1 MKEVQRMSKPNQFQ
15 KNRVSYRDSQMCN
28 KLAKYDCPIEQEPQV
43 TPERVITAS
52 FRDMADKS
60 KVSTQ
65 EKLAPDK
72 VVFTNGCFD
81 IIHPGHILIL
91 KTAKSLGG
99 KLIVGLN
106 SDESVRKI
114 KPGRPFNNQEDRKAV
129 LEAIRYVDEVVIFNE
144 PTPLELIKK
153 IKPDVLVKGNEY
165 ELKDIV
171 GYGVVPEVARA
182 PMTKHSTTKLIEKI
196 QAAK

>member
-1 MKEVQRMSKPNQFQ
+1 MKAVVKMTKPNQFQ
-15 KNRVSYRDSQMCN
+15 KNHVSYKESQRCN
-28 KLAKYDCPIEQEPQV
+28 KLARYGSHIEQEPQK
-43 TPERVITAS
+43 TPEQVITES
-52 FRDMADKS
+52 FRDMAAI
-60 KVSTQ
+60 
-65 EKLAPDK
+65 KLK

-81 IIHPGHILIL
+81 IIHPGHILAL
-91 KTAKSLGG
+91 KVAKGYG
-99 KLIVGLN
+99 DKLIVGLN

-129 LEAIRYVDEVVIFNE
+129 LEAIKYVDEVIIFNE
-144 PTPLELIKK
+144 STPLELIKK

-165 ELKDIV
+165 KLYDIV
-171 GYGVVPEVARA
+171 GHDIVPEVFQA